1 MKNVY
6 ILVFALLLSS
16 FSLGGEIEDR
26 SEIGRKAKEL
36 MLHNSFSELESIAS
50 TYRDMEERT
59 SSGLWKLT
67 LFYGAFGD
75 VSSSARKDEKTWR
88 ELVKKADRWINT
100 YPKSPTPY
108 IVKALVLKK
117 EAWAI
122 RGVGYSNTVAADAWK
137 PFYEKIELS
146 RNVLEESKLISSEDP
161 HWHSTM
167 AEIATIQAWDEV
179 DFKKFTSQSFA
190 KFPNYFQLYFSAMDY
205 YTPKWRGDADRIE
218 IFATEIMERT
228 KSKEGFGM
236 YARIYWYASQ
246 SQFQGK
252 LFEKSKV
259 RWGIM
264 SKGIDDVLHKFP
276 DQWNVN
282 NFAFFACLAQDKEKA
297 RKLISMIENPPIQ
310 SAWLGSNE
318 NYENCKKWSTY

>member
-1 MKNVY
+1 MKNIY
-6 ILVFALLLSS
+6 ILIFMLLFSS
-16 FSLGGEIEDR
+16 LSLGGELEDR
-26 SEIGRKAKEL
+26 REISRVAKEL
-36 MLHNSFSELESIAS
+36 MLHGSFSELENLAS
-50 TYRDMEERT
+50 MYRDTEERT

-75 VSSSARKDEKTWR
+75 VNSNEVKDEKNWN
-88 ELVKKADRWINT
+88 ELVKNTDLWIT
-100 YPKSPTPY
+100 AYPKSPTPY

-122 RGVGYSNTVAADAWK
+122 RGVGYSNTVAPSAWK

-179 DFKKFTSQSFA
+179 EFKKFTNQSFS
-190 KFPNYFQLYFSAMDY
+190 KFPNYFQLYFNAMNY
-205 YTPKWRGDADRIE
+205 YTPKWRGSADKVE
-218 IFATEIMERT
+218 IFATEIMEKT

-259 RWGIM
+259 RWDIM
-264 SKGIDDVLHKFP
+264 SKGIDDVLNKFP
-276 DQWNVN
+276 DQWNIN
-282 NFAFFACLAQDKEKA
+282 SFA
-297 RKLISMIENPPIQ
+297 
-310 SAWLGSNE
+310 
-318 NYENCKKWSTY
+318 